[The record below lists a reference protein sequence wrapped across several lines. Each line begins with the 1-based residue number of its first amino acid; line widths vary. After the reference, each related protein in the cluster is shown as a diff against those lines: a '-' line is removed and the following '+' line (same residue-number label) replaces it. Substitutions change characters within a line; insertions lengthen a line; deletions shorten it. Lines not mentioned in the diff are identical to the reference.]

1 MPVLTVEEVQLGVR
15 YRVRNK
21 AALRVGASMDSARAY
36 APPSLQ
42 PGDWYTVDRIERVV
56 GRRGAP
62 VTRLRCAAGRGWIS
76 LCSGQGAPL
85 LEYTFRQVEPHIT
98 PSTNDVAAL
107 TASGGD
113 SGKAPGTPSTNNV
126 AGLTASGGDSGKAPG
141 KNSVEEAESGLQCG
155 AANCGVSETVTA
167 VECTAGMNI
176 AAREAG
182 DGGIRQSSDSSSED
196 DGQGSGDGQDED
208 LHDSSCIGAFLRS
221 VAMCGFLVCLA
232 CTFAPLFVRGARP
245 GLSERWNQP
254 QQCKVGLGT
263 PGGALPSIAES
274 LARRVLLWL

>member
-98 PSTNDVAAL
+98 PSTNDVA
-107 TASGGD
+107 
-113 SGKAPGTPSTNNV
+113 
-126 AGLTASGGDSGKAPG
+126 GLTASGGDSGKAPG
-141 KNSVEEAESGLQCG
+141 KNLVEEAESGLQCG
-155 AANCGVSETVTA
+155 AANGVVSETVPA

-182 DGGIRQSSDSSSED
+182 DGSIRQSSDSSSED
-196 DGQGSGDGQDED
+196 DGQSSGDGQDED
-208 LHDSSCIGAFLRS
+208 LHGGSCIGAFLRS

-232 CTFAPLFVRGARP
+232 CTFAPLFVRGARL

-254 QQCKVGLGT
+254 QQCKVGLGA
-263 PGGALPSIAES
+263 PGGALPPSIAES
-274 LARRVLLWL
+274 LARSALLWM